1 MLANLKIRT
10 GMFWVLSLF
19 SLTLLFSTVSAWWA
33 AVGSDQQITELD
45 QTAHQSD
52 RLNNALLMAIRSS
65 ANVSSGFI
73 EQLGGHDESAGKRMA
88 LSVEL
93 NNKSQALVDA
103 FVENA
108 REPALRTLAPSC
120 RLPLPNTPRRWP
132 GSGSDPQRSL
142 EQYFKV
148 NSDAGNAM
156 GRLQALRQQLVAH

>member
-93 NNKSQALVDA
+93 NDKSQKLVDE
-103 FVENA
+103 FVESA
-108 REPALRTLAPSC
+108 RETALRTLAI
-120 RLPLPNTPRRWP
+120 
-132 GSGSDPQRSL
+132 
-142 EQYFKV
+142 E
-148 NSDAGNAM
+148 
-156 GRLQALRQQLVAH
+156 LQATFAEYAKAVAGKRPASVRWSSTSRSTATPAMPWAGCRRCVSNWLAH